1 MSGDPV
7 SWLMIERG
15 WRVVDSSGEELGHVD
30 QVAGDAE
37 ADIFNGLVV
46 STGLLSGHRYVPAE
60 QVGTITEG
68 SVQLHLTRDEAKHLA
83 AHDGPGAHG

>member
-1 MSGDPV
+1 MSDDPV

-15 WRVVDSSGEELGHVD
+15 WRVVDSAGEELGHVD

-37 ADIFNGLVV
+37 ADIFSGLVV

-60 QVGTITEG
+60 QVGMITDG
-68 SVQLHLTRDEAKHLA
+68 CVQLQLTRDEAKHLA

>member
-1 MSGDPV
+1 MSDDPV

-30 QVAGDAE
+30 QVTGDAE
-37 ADIFNGLVV
+37 ADIFSGLVV

-68 SVQLHLTRDEAKHLA
+68 SVQLQLTRDEAKHLA
-83 AHDGPGAHG
+83 AHEGPGANS

>member
-15 WRVVDSSGEELGHVD
+15 WRVVDSAGEEFGHVD

-37 ADIFNGLVV
+37 ADIFSGLVV

-60 QVGTITEG
+60 QVGTIIEG

-83 AHDGPGAHG
+83 AHNGPGAHG

>member
-15 WRVVDSSGEELGHVD
+15 WRVVDSAGEEFGHVD

-37 ADIFNGLVV
+37 ADIFSGLVV

-83 AHDGPGAHG
+83 AHNGPGAHG